1 MHPTPSL
8 QQLLQQE
15 SDLQLPR
22 FDHNHAWQLGCL
34 LRELALQQQASVAIE
49 IHAYGQVLFSHAMAG
64 TSQDNA
70 HWLERKRNSVLR
82 FGHSSL
88 YLGEYHRTKGREF
101 ELQPHIDASR
111 FCAHGGSFPLRLS
124 SGGLI
129 GAVTVSGLPQ
139 LVDHQLA
146 CQALASLLATLQ

>member
-1 MHPTPSL
+1 MSATPSL

-15 SDLQLPR
+15 SALQLPR
-22 FDHNHAWQLGCL
+22 FDHDHAWQLGCL
-34 LRELALQQQASVAIE
+34 LREQALQQHANVTIE

-88 YLGEYHRTKGREF
+88 YLGEYQRTKGREF
-101 ELQPHIDASR
+101 ELLPHIDAQR
-111 FCAHGGSFPLRLS
+111 YCAHGGSFPLRLLG
-124 SGGLI
+124 GGLI

-139 LVDHQLA
+139 LADHQLV
-146 CQALASLLATLQ
+146 CQALASLLGSLQ